1 MKLESI
7 PLQVMP
13 AQPTIAAERFTLRP
27 LRKSD
32 AGLVELYMA
41 DLRVARGTRSVPHPL
56 PPGMVPALI
65 DRAMTTDRT
74 EDIWALDGTT
84 QGLGEVL
91 GLIMLARLD
100 RKQSEISYWVAP
112 AFWNTGLASEAVRA
126 IIAAN
131 PHGAAQIFAEVF
143 QDNPGSARVLTNCG
157 FDYLGDAEAFSVARN
172 ATVPTWTYSLRS
184 GA

>member
-1 MKLESI
+1 MLLEPI
-7 PLQVMP
+7 ILQT
-13 AQPTIAAERFTLRP
+13 TIAAERFTLRP

-32 AGLVELYMA
+32 AGLMALYMA
-41 DLRVARGTRSVPHPL
+41 DDRVARGTRSVPHPL
-56 PPGMVPALI
+56 PPGMVAAMI
-65 DRAMTTDRT
+65 DRSMSKDRA
-74 EDIWALDGTT
+74 EDIWALDGAA

-91 GLIMLARLD
+91 GLITLARLD

-157 FDYLGDAEAFSVARN
+157 FEYLGDAEAFSVARN

-184 GA
+184 T